1 MRGCGSCGM
10 DRDSS
15 SKVCFALAS
24 WSNSQLTDAEH
35 CDGQYETEDGL
46 SESFYTCHLYLN
58 DSAQVLGIAPGSE
71 LDSPDLL
78 RGGATTFHS
87 VKRDHRMD
95 IDPKIGR
102 VLIFQQRK
110 LLHSGD
116 EVLSGLK
123 YTMRSDLMYRYELT
137 GVPEEDDDGTINFG
151 IVET

>member
-1 MRGCGSCGM
+1 M

-102 VLIFQQRK
+102 LLIFQQRK

-151 IVET
+151 VVDA